1 MIRFLKQRSVGF
13 LAGCAVVLLTF
24 SGTSCGQNQSPPSLV
39 QPVRISFGPADTLA
53 VSDFTSRKV
62 LILDRST
69 LAPLDFIAVGN
80 VDKNVEGRP
89 MAVGVIGD
97 LIFVGNAYTSRVE
110 VWDYSKLKKKP
121 TYILGVNMSDAHVKK
136 PVDLAI
142 AETAEKV
149 FVLDQ
154 LSKVVKV
161 FRLDGTLESTF
172 PNDASILKAPTAIA
186 VDDTT
191 QEVFI
196 TDHGTFGSF
205 SGGPGRVYIFDFA
218 GELQGQILGKESSS
232 GFNFG
237 RPMGVDVIP
246 GRIFVVDGVLGQV
259 LIFDRTTLQGIGTL
273 GKLGTNP
280 GELFAPTGVLVD
292 DVTKDVFVTSANPA
306 RVEVFKQGGLVP

>member
-1 MIRFLKQRSVGF
+1 MICVARQSSRVF
-13 LAGCAVVLLTF
+13 LAGCAVVMLML
-24 SGTSCGQNQSPPSLV
+24 SGTSCGENKSPLPLS
-39 QPVRISFGPADTLA
+39 QPIRIAFGPANTLL
-53 VSDFTSRKV
+53 VSDFTRRKV

-80 VDKNVEGRP
+80 VQKNVEGRP
-89 MAVGVIGD
+89 MAVGLIGNH
-97 LIFVGNAYTSRVE
+97 IFIGNAYTSTVE
-110 VWDYSKLKKKP
+110 VRDYSKLKKKP
-121 TYILGVNMSDAHVKK
+121 TYTLGLNNSDAHVKK

-172 PNDASILKAPTAIA
+172 PNDPSILETPTAIA

-205 SGGPGRVYIFDFA
+205 SGGPGRIYIFDFA
-218 GELQGQILGKESSS
+218 GELQGQIVGAESSS
-232 GFNFG
+232 GFDFG

-246 GRIFVVDGVLGQV
+246 GGIFVADGVLGQV
-259 LIFDRTTLQGIGTL
+259 LIFDRTTLKGIGTL

-280 GELFAPTGVLVD
+280 GELFAPTAVLVD
-292 DVTKDVFVTSANPA
+292 DATKDVYVTSANPA